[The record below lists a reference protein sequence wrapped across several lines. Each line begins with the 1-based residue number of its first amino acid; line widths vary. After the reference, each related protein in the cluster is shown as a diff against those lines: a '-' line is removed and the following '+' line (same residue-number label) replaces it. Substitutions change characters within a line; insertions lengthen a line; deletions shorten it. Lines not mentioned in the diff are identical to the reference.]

1 MFVDR
6 EAELAFLDSLLT
18 RTHPSVAQLILLYGR
33 RRVGK
38 TLLARH
44 WADKTGLPTIYFAA
58 EQEPAGIQR
67 RKLFAKM
74 LGVSMTQAPT
84 FGAWADLW
92 NAFAPML
99 KEERQI
105 LILDEVTHLAE
116 ADPAFL
122 SALQHAWDQSFKSSR
137 VVILLSGSHVHTM
150 ETLLAHGSPLFGR
163 FTGQL
168 HLAPLAFHNLRH
180 FVPNWSAEERVA
192 LYAIVGGVPAY
203 LEWINPNVSFSRNL
217 RTVFL
222 DPKSPFTGEPD
233 TLLHDVLSEPR
244 MYRGILQAIG
254 LGAHTLDEISHGA
267 MIGKTHLPAYLQR
280 LQELRFVERRL
291 PVTVPPAK
299 RLKSRQG
306 RYHLADPFL
315 RFYFRFIAPDR
326 AEIGFDP
333 DVAMNTIQAHLRA
346 FVGATAFEELCRAWV
361 VRASSAKR
369 LPFEIQDVGSHWSR
383 RVQIDI
389 VGINWSKKEILAGE
403 CKWGADAVARSVLQ
417 ELSEIKLPRL
427 LKDLPEEGEGW
438 KAHTIAFSRAG
449 FTPAAQEIARANK
462 TMLINL
468 AQLDRDLGKA
478 R

>member
-1 MFVDR
+1 MFIDR
-6 EAELAFLDSLLT
+6 AAELDFLNSLLT
-18 RTHPSVAQLILLYGR
+18 RTHPSVAQMILLYGR

-44 WADKTGLPTIYFAA
+44 WAETAGLSTIYFAA

-74 LGVSMTQAPT
+74 LGVQMTQAPT
-84 FGAWADLW
+84 FAAWSDLW
-92 NAFAPML
+92 ASFAPML
-99 KEERQI
+99 NHQHRV

-116 ADPAFL
+116 SDPAFL
-122 SALQHAWDQSFKSSR
+122 SSLQHAWDQQLKQSK
-137 VVILLSGSHVHTM
+137 VIILLSGSHVHTM
-150 ETLLAHGSPLFGR
+150 ETLLAQGSPLFGR
-163 FTGQL
+163 FTGQI
-168 HLAPLAFHNLRH
+168 HLEPLAFHNLRL
-180 FVPNWSAEERVA
+180 FVPNWTADERVG

-203 LEWINPNVSFSRNL
+203 LEWINPQVNLSKNL

-222 DPKSPFTGEPD
+222 DKKSPFAGEPD

-244 MYRGILQAIG
+244 MHRGILQAIG
-254 LGAHTLDEISHGA
+254 LGAHTLDEISNGA
-267 MIGKTHLPAYLQR
+267 LIGKTHLPAYLQR

-291 PVTVPPAK
+291 PVTVPPSK

-315 RFYFRFIAPDR
+315 RFYFRFIAADR

-333 DVAMNTIQAHLRA
+333 DVAVSMIQEHLRA
-346 FVGATAFEELCRAWV
+346 FVGATAFEELCRTWV
-361 VRASSAKR
+361 VHSSVAKR
-369 LPFEIQDVGSHWSR
+369 LPFQIQDVGSHWSR
-383 RVQIDI
+383 RVQVDA

-403 CKWGADAVARSVLQ
+403 CKWGTDAVAREVLQ
-417 ELSEIKLPRL
+417 ELHEIKLPRL
-427 LKDLPEEGEGW
+427 LKDLPEEGAGW

-449 FTPAAQEIARANK
+449 FTPAAQEVAKANK
-462 TMLINL
+462 TMLIDL
-468 AQLDRDLGKA
+468 TQLDRDLGKA